1 MPFLDTTLKVVRVLS
16 ALVWL
21 AVGVVTL
28 WGTWVTFREL
38 GPYVKTLTG
47 IVNSA
52 GPRGLVPSLPSSL
65 SPEQLQQFLG
75 PTRGREP

>member
-1 MPFLDTTLKVVRVLS
+1 MPFLDAALKVIRVLS
-16 ALVWL
+16 GLVWL

-52 GPRGLVPSLPSSL
+52 GPRGLAPSLPSGL

-75 PTRGREP
+75 PRGGTEP